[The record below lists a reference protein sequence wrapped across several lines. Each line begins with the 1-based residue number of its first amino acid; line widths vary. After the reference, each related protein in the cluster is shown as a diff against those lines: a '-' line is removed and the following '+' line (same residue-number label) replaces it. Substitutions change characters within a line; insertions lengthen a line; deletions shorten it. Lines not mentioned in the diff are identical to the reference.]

1 MEPRLICCD
10 IITLVRES
18 FPKLGK
24 YIEYFKFTMPNKADI
39 KLNDVKHIFSTLTNQ
54 KVFP

>member
-10 IITLVRES
+10 IITLVRET
-18 FPKLGK
+18 FPLLGK
-24 YIEYFKFTMPNKADI
+24 QLEYFKFTMPNKADI
-39 KLNDVKHIFSTLTNQ
+39 KLNDVKHIFLTLTNQ